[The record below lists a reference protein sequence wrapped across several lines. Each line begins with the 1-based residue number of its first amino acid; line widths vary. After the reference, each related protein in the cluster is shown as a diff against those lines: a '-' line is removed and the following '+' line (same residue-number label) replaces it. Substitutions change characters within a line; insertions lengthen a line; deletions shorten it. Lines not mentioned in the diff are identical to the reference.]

1 MKIKLGNLGQPTA
14 SYLHY
19 GQSKE
24 QINKEIKKT
33 IKDLIFEIIMLLL
46 CLMMIFYA
54 WKRYDEVRNSPEFT
68 YCIQDNINKCIDNE

>member
-1 MKIKLGNLGQPTA
+1 MR
-14 SYLHY
+14 
-19 GQSKE
+19 E

-54 WKRYDEVRNSPEFT
+54 WKKYDEILNSPEFT